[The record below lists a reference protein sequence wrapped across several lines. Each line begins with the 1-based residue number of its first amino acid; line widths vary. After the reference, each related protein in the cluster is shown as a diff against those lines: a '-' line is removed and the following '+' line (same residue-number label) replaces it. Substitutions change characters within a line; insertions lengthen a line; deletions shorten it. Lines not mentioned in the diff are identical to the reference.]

1 MPTIADYYVQIMP
14 SAEGISGEL
23 SNIMDDAA
31 GTAGSKASGTF
42 GSKFSSGLLKA
53 NLGAEVIKAAT
64 TATINFG
71 KSAISAGMDWETS
84 FAQVQTIMD
93 TTQMST
99 EDMSS
104 AIQNLSSEMGISAN
118 EIAGT
123 VYNAIS
129 ATGDTA
135 NSVELAAQASKL
147 ATAGFTDT
155 GSALS
160 VLTTA
165 MNAYGLSASE
175 AESISDSLIQVQNLG
190 VTTVSDIRFYVY
202 RLCRRFVFRLFCRLS
217 G

>member
-31 GTAGSKASGTF
+31 GSAGSKASGTF
-42 GSKFSSGLLKA
+42 GSNFSSGLLKA

-165 MNAYGLSASE
+165 MNAYGLSA
-175 AESISDSLIQVQNLG
+175 
-190 VTTVSDIRFYVY
+190 
-202 RLCRRFVFRLFCRLS
+202 
-217 G
+217 